1 MTKKCECPKK
11 NGEKCGA
18 YAPTGKSVCIFHD
31 PAREA
36 DGRRA
41 RRAGGLRRSRAVAV
55 LPSATPDHPLGNPKE
70 VSGLLADCIN
80 QLHRGE
86 LDTRVAN
93 AIGYVTSIHLRSLE
107 QVSAEA
113 KVDPTSQLYAKRL
126 YLPDWRREVIEGLQ
140 KKELE
145 EQKRLGTGEPKP

>member
-1 MTKKCECPKK
+1 MTKKCECLKK
-11 NGEKCGA
+11 NAEKCGA

-55 LPSATPDHPLGNPKE
+55 LPSATPDHPLGNSKE
-70 VSGLLADCIN
+70 VSGLLADCFN

-93 AIGYVTSIHLRSLE
+93 AIGSM
-107 QVSAEA
+107 
-113 KVDPTSQLYAKRL
+113 
-126 YLPDWRREVIEGLQ
+126 LQ
-140 KKELE
+140 KHALE
-145 EQKRLGTGEPKP
+145 KCP